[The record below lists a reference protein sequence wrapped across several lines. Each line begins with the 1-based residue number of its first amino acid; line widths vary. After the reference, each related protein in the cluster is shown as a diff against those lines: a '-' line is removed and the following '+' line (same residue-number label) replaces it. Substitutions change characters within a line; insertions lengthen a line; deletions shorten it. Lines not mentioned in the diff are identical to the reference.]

1 MPAMPARMSA
11 PGEPS
16 RAAPDPSAASDEAA
30 TRVRVAAADASTA
43 REVAQ
48 AGAEVLRD
56 LSGACSLGIWMRSGE
71 QLRVL
76 GYAVAAGVGGEI
88 EKRIVRSYETVALD
102 AELPGPQAIRRRETL
117 HFERDSSELCLPV
130 RMALV
135 GLGADQLYAVPIFDG
150 DEAVGCALL
159 GLKGDEPLGSAVQ
172 EELSNALIWLAQ
184 HHRVRRVRD
193 GAED

>member
-88 EKRIVRSYETVALD
+88 EKRIVRSYETVA
-102 AELPGPQAIRRRETL
+102 
-117 HFERDSSELCLPV
+117 
-130 RMALV
+130 
-135 GLGADQLYAVPIFDG
+135 
-150 DEAVGCALL
+150 
-159 GLKGDEPLGSAVQ
+159 
-172 EELSNALIWLAQ
+172 
-184 HHRVRRVRD
+184 VRRVRD